1 MKMRDEEDDATEE
14 FPEATTLHET
24 GSYVSAWNV
33 CDSLSLLSFSLSAV
47 SLSHTHAH
55 SCGVAS
61 SNSCASCVVR
71 RVLCVRS
78 DNVVVG
84 ADILNIPLTIFAC
97 RT

>member
-14 FPEATTLHET
+14 FPEATTLRET
-24 GSYVSAWNV
+24 GSCVSAWNV

-71 RVLCVRS
+71 RVLCVQS
-78 DNVVVG
+78 DNFVVG
-84 ADILNIPLTIFAC
+84 ADILNISLTIFAC

>member
-14 FPEATTLHET
+14 FPEATTLRET
-24 GSYVSAWNV
+24 GSCVSAWNV
-33 CDSLSLLSFSLSAV
+33 CVSLSLLSFSLSAV